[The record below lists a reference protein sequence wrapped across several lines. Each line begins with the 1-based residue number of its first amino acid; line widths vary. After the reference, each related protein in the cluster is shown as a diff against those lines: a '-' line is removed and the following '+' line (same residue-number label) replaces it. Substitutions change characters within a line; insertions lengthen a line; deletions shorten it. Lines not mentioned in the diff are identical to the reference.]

1 MGRPKKEK
9 VTNNPRLLSEDEV
22 KEFDK
27 NLFVCSDCG
36 EKPQIIEKSIY
47 SEYSSYVEK
56 KHKCYCPNCQKGTGF
71 SGNYSFLMNWNKMNQ
86 PLKYENCYVYSF
98 LPEKDNNKGFL
109 LDDFNY
115 RFNISQ
121 HEIIQRKGGERF
133 LYYLLETQEKKLD
146 LDRFV
151 DDVCIY
157 QKSSFSNSYKFEDI
171 DVCVVIAKSVD
182 MAKMKLSKEIGDG
195 LERQHQNLLRT
206 IENKKDCLRKAKD
219 NLFKFEEYIKENSFV
234 KEK

>member
-1 MGRPKKEK
+1 MQKKEE
-9 VTNNPRLLSEDEV
+9 VTNNLRPLSKDELE
-22 KEFDK
+22 KFNTD
-27 NLFVCSDCG
+27 LFVCCVCG
-36 EKPQIIEKSIY
+36 EKPQIIEKSIP
-47 SEYSSYVEK
+47 SKYSSYVEK

-71 SGNYSFLMNWNKMNQ
+71 SGNYSFLINWNKMNQ

-98 LPEKDNNKGFL
+98 LPEKSNNKGFL
-109 LDDFNY
+109 LNNFNY

-133 LYYLLETQEKKLD
+133 LYYLFETQEKKLD

-151 DDVCIY
+151 NGVCIY

-171 DVCVVIAKSVD
+171 DVCVVIAENADV
-182 MAKMKLSKEIGDG
+182 AKMKLNKEIGDG

-206 IENKKDCLRKAKD
+206 IENEEDCLRKAKE
-219 NLFKFEEYIKENSFV
+219 NLFQFEKYVTEINLK

>member
-22 KEFDK
+22 KEFEK
-27 NLFVCSDCG
+27 FTSLFVCDSCG
-36 EKPQIIEKSIY
+36 EKPQVIEKLVS
-47 SEYSSYVEK
+47 SEYSFYTEK

-71 SGNYSFLMNWNKMNQ
+71 SGNDYYVIENWNKMVQ

-98 LPEKDNNKGFL
+98 YPIRDESDGCL

-115 RFNISQ
+115 KFDISQ
-121 HEIIQRKGGERF
+121 HEIIQRKGGKRF

-151 DDVCIY
+151 DDVAIY
-157 QKSSFSNSYKFEDI
+157 RKSSFGVSYEFEDI
-171 DVCVVIAKSVD
+171 DVCVVIAENAD
-182 MAKMKLSKEIGDG
+182 IAKAKLNKGIKNEI
-195 LERQHQNLLRT
+195 EQKRQYFLKT
-206 IENKKDCLRKAKD
+206 IDDKKDWLRKAEK
-219 NLFKFEEYIKENSFV
+219 NLVEFEKYVTEIHL
-234 KEK
+234 